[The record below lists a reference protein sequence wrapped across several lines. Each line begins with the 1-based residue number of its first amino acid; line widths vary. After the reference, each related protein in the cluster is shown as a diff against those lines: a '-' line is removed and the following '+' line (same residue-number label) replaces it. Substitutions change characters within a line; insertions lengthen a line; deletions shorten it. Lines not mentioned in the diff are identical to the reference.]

1 MHGHQLA
8 SGGRQAAVVAG
19 SGEPCPA
26 AKRGR
31 AVTSV
36 HPPVLVGLPTR
47 IDEVMGAVPAR
58 RGDGG
63 YFNGLVDRVF
73 DLDIIPEDVVQPG

>member
-1 MHGHQLA
+1 
-8 SGGRQAAVVAG
+8 
-19 SGEPCPA
+19 
-26 AKRGR
+26 
-31 AVTSV
+31 
-36 HPPVLVGLPTR
+36 VLVGLPTR